1 MIYPYFILTFI
12 FSLFSILTIHLIW
25 GKINHQNKYTS
36 SGAGYGL
43 SILILFIAY
52 YNSYEDIFF
61 FILVFLL
68 SSVYLIDDLK
78 TLNFK
83 VRIGLQI
90 SLGAILFYFVKDNFI
105 NNLILSFFV
114 IIILSFS
121 LTNLINFNDGS
132 DLHIVVMISIYLIS
146 VLLIDKSINTFET
159 KLIIGVLK
167 YLLVFSFFNI
177 FKISYFGDSGCYIIS
192 SLILLLL
199 MSNLSINNLFLFIIC
214 FIFYAIDTFYF
225 LILRLKNRENL
236 LTRSYYH
243 LYQNLQI
250 NKKGYF
256 YLIPGVLNT
265 LIILIFFYFYNNFNF
280 SFSNIFII
288 SLLSFINY
296 TFMRFY
302 YYK

>member
-1 MIYPYFILTFI
+1 MINPYFILTFI
-12 FSLFSILTIHLIW
+12 FSLFSILIIHLIW

-61 FILVFLL
+61 FISVFLL

-90 SLGAILFYFVKDNFI
+90 LLGAILFYFVKDNFI
-105 NNLILSFFV
+105 NNLILSFFI

-132 DLHIVVMISIYLIS
+132 DLHIVVMISTYLIS
-146 VLLIDKSINTFET
+146 ILLIDNSINTFET
-159 KLIIGVLK
+159 KLIIGVLI

-192 SLILLLL
+192 SVILLLL
-199 MSNLSINNLFLFIIC
+199 ISNLSIKNLFLFIIC
-214 FIFYAIDTFYF
+214 FIFYAIDTFFF

-250 NKKGYF
+250 NRKGYF
-256 YLIPGVLNT
+256 YLLPGVLNT
-265 LIILIFFYFYNNFNF
+265 SIILIFFYFYNNFNF
-280 SFSNIFII
+280 SFINIFII
-288 SLLSFINY
+288 SLLSFVNY
-296 TFMRFY
+296 TFIRFY